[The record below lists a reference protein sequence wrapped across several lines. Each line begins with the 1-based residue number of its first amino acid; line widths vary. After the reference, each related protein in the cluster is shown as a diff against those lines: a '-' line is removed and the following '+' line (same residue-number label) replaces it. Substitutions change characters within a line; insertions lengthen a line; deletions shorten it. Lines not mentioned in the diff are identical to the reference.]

1 MHGFVF
7 VTWERYLADR
17 FGPRL
22 LEDYRAVLGET
33 GKNTPLMDRRY
44 DDATLLVGLETAVR
58 LTAWP
63 ADALLHEYGRYFL
76 LNGLTRRLCS
86 SLLNQ
91 VQSGLDLLLVMRNAH
106 AQIGSAAG
114 ITPPLFRYE
123 QTPGDPD
130 GLVLLYDS
138 PRKLCSL
145 LQGSIEGAARR
156 YGQTVEI
163 QEPRCMKRGDAAC
176 RFVVH
181 FQSAQR
187 PPLESPELQERQM
200 MQQKLADL
208 VYSFLP
214 EQEQDGLTLNQLRDQ
229 LRYQSVSMQAL
240 RPYLLLQA
248 LEQLHMVGWVAST
261 AYRAGDT
268 LETRRYWRVPPVE
281 D

>member
-22 LEDYRAVLGET
+22 LEDYRAALGET

-44 DDATLLVGLETAVR
+44 DDATLLAGLETAIR
-58 LTAWP
+58 LTALP
-63 ADALLHEYGRYFL
+63 ADALLLEYGRYFL

-86 SLLNQ
+86 YLLNQ

-163 QEPRCMKRGDAAC
+163 QEQRCMKRGDAVC

-181 FQSAQR
+181 FGSAPR
-187 PPLESPELQERQM
+187 PLQETPEQQDRQM

-208 VYSFLP
+208 VYSILP
-214 EQEQDGLTLNQLRDQ
+214 EHEQDGLTLYELRNK
-229 LRYQSVSMQAL
+229 LRRRSVSVQAL

-248 LEQLHMVGWVAST
+248 LEQLHLVGWVAST
-261 AYRAGDT
+261 AYQSGDT
-268 LETRRYWRVPPVE
+268 LENRRYWRVPPVE
-281 D
+281 E

>member
-17 FGPRL
+17 FGPKL

-33 GKNTPLMDRRY
+33 GKNTPLIDRRY
-44 DDATLLVGLETAVR
+44 DDETLLAGLKTATR
-58 LTAWP
+58 LTALP
-63 ADALLHEYGRYFL
+63 LDVLLLEYGRYFL

-86 SLLNQ
+86 YLLSQ

-156 YGQTVEI
+156 YGQAVEI

-181 FQSAQR
+181 FQPAQH
-187 PPLESPELQERQM
+187 PPLETPEQQERQM

-208 VYSFLP
+208 VYSALP
-214 EQEQDGLTLNQLRDQ
+214 AQEQDGLTLHQLRDL
-229 LRYQSVSMQAL
+229 LRHRSVSVQAL

-248 LEQLHMVGWVAST
+248 LEQLHLVGWVAST
-261 AYRAGDT
+261 AYRSGDT
-268 LETRRYWRVPPVE
+268 FENRRYWRVPPVE
-281 D
+281 E